1 MTPGGIS
8 AAKHRMGVTEDEEQ
22 KEIDRA
28 VGDEDPENVN
38 PEAGE
43 G

>member
-8 AAKHRMGVTEDEEQ
+8 AAKHRQGITEAEEQ

-28 VGDEDPENVN
+28 VGDEDADNVN
-38 PEAGE
+38 PEEGE